1 MSLLLSNQSVQNYL
15 TQKAAS
21 YFSSYTGGTLNIG
34 SLYYNPFEGIILND
48 VELKDPQGNTIAN
61 FQEFT
66 GNISYR
72 KLFKRQVAI
81 KDIYLNRPVFYL
93 TTDSA
98 GQTNLQFLA
107 DAFASDQPA
116 AFPDVTFSLRNLH
129 INEGKFYYDHLPAPQ
144 KDSLSFDPMHIRIE
158 NFNTQLSIG
167 ILKQDTAHVSLETL
181 TLKEAC
187 GFTLNDIA
195 CQASLGHKAATIRQ
209 FSLQLPQ
216 SHLQCDSLQLAYDS
230 LVQITQPKF
239 IQHAKIAA
247 SLEPSYLYGS
257 DFEALVP
264 ALKRLNKPL
273 RLNGYLKF
281 ANNNVKLHNFSASYG
296 NDIQIQTAAE
306 IDGVHNLKE
315 AYIYAN
321 IKEVSTK
328 KQGIENLIADLQGK
342 PFILPK
348 ELNKLGKL
356 EFSGNIS
363 GFFSDMVAY
372 GLLKTDIGKIN
383 TDLLLNYNVSNNDI
397 GFSGHI
403 KTDQIDLER
412 LLGKDSKLGHLAL
425 SVNVDGQMP
434 QGKNITGSIE
444 GNIKEFN
451 YNDYAFRNIKIDGL
465 YNEHAVDAKVHYTDP
480 THGALSVNFGL
491 QQQKDSIDM
500 SLYVQADTIQLH
512 GMHLIETMP
521 NLLFSLRV
529 NSHLS
534 GKSIDDIVG
543 HLTVDSIYIRT
554 KNGSVH
560 PDMIELKS
568 KKKDNHQL
576 ISFSSSLIQA
586 EMEGDIAISTLPRNL
601 QYMVAKELSNLS
613 VLSISKDKALNN
625 FTFQMQMDPISD
637 YTYLLGQ
644 KWSIDDT
651 TYISG
656 YVNDELE
663 NFEVNIQ
670 SNLID
675 FGKNSID
682 SAAIHIHNFHDSI
695 TFNIDGIY
703 QTRIDTTFLHIGGD
717 VYNNQ
722 VDLSLNWENTV
733 ESDFSGE
740 LITQTTFAKPH
751 RENQVLDVTCSL
763 LPSTM
768 ILADSLW
775 HIQPGSVHYD
785 EETLTVNNIW
795 FDGKD
800 QYIKINGNAS
810 RADKSQV
817 IKASLK
823 DIDLQYLSNVFYM
836 PDIKL
841 LGIVTAEAEV
851 GQVLH
856 KPILNATASCKQ
868 FGLNG
873 HPLGDVIAASA
884 SYNYD
889 LEQIDLKGTVLNADM
904 DTSYVVGN
912 ISPIRNEMLLDID
925 VNNLDL
931 SFIKTYLSVFANDM
945 AGIAKGKLYVG
956 GKLDAIE
963 IWGEAYVK
971 QAMLS
976 IDFLK
981 SKFYFEDS
989 ITIKKNAFILKD
1001 IEITDEY
1008 GNKGLI
1014 DGLVTHNKFNEFVFN
1029 IDIGVNNLLA
1039 FNTTELNS
1047 PDFYGKLY
1055 ATGNAHIVGDM
1066 NNVNIDVIAKP
1077 ERGSY
1082 FAIPLNSYMDATDNK
1097 FITYV
1102 TPKQTKLSVNER
1114 RIRRK
1119 QRISESLAAKMKV
1132 NLAIEATPDV
1142 EAQIILD
1149 SHTGD
1154 IIKARGNGNIKVEI
1168 DNNLNIKVYGNYD
1181 ITEGSYDFSIQG
1193 AMRKRFEVGESSS
1206 ISFDGDPM
1214 NNCNMN
1220 INATYQTTAS
1230 LTDLLETSVLET
1242 VKNSTVKTLCIARI
1256 TGPLMS
1262 PEIKFDIQLPD
1273 ADEEVQ
1279 RMVKAA
1285 INTEDMMSQQMV
1297 FLLLTGK
1304 FYNPEVTQNTAS
1316 YSTQLAASFA
1326 TATISSQLNYWL
1338 SQISNNVN
1346 LGVNY
1351 SENSVDAANNRQITA
1366 NISTNFF
1373 NNRLIL
1379 NGNVGYR
1386 NQYGSEDFIGDFDLE
1401 YKLIESGRLRLK
1413 AYNKTNDRLYST
1425 ALYTQGL
1432 GIMYREDFDTWSN
1445 LYKHY
1450 KEVFRK
1456 RTPEEKEAAKAK
1468 KEQEKLEREKEREA
1482 KRLLREDRQ
1491 RRHKIYVEE
1500 QKRIKEEQ
1508 KRLKEEQKRLKSE
1521 SKGIRNFSSSE
1532 SRGNVYI
1539 EYAESRE
1546 KS

>member
-1 MSLLLSNQSVQNYL
+1 MALPLVLPFVFLSGTFQNYI
-15 TQKAAS
+15 TQQATT
-21 YFSSYTGGTLNIG
+21 YFSEYVGGELLVENI
-34 SLYYNPFEGIILND
+34 YYNPFKGIILDN
-48 VELKDPQGNTIAN
+48 VSLKDNQGNLVAK
-61 FQEFT
+61 FDQFT
-66 GNISYR
+66 GNISYS
-72 KLFKRQVAI
+72 KLLKKQIAI
-81 KDIYLNRPVFYL
+81 KDLYLYGPTFYL
-93 TTDSA
+93 TTDA
-98 GQTNLQFLA
+98 QGKTNLQFLT

-116 AFPDVTFSLRNLH
+116 EFPDWQFSLRNLH
-129 INEGKFYYDHLPAPQ
+129 IYDAQFHYDHLPAAY
-144 KDSLSFDPMHIRIE
+144 KDNLVFDPMHVRID
-158 NFNTQLSIG
+158 NLNTHISLG
-167 ILKQDTAHVSLETL
+167 ILKADTVNVTLETL
-181 TLKEAC
+181 AFQEKC
-187 GFTLNDIA
+187 GFEVKDIA
-195 CQASLGHKAATIRQ
+195 CQASIGKKASTIRD
-209 FSLQLPQ
+209 FTFELPKGKL
-216 SHLQCDSLQLAYDS
+216 HFDSLQVAYDS
-230 LVQITQPKF
+230 IAQLSSPDLLEKTTIT
-239 IQHAKIAA
+239 A
-247 SLEPSYLYGS
+247 SLHPSSIYGS
-257 DFEALVP
+257 DFKQLLP
-264 ALKRLNKPL
+264 ALKGLNKPL
-273 RLNGYLKF
+273 QVKGYLQF
-281 ANNNVKLHNFSASYG
+281 ADHNVKLRHFSASYG
-296 NDIQIQTAAE
+296 DEIHIQTAAE
-306 IDGVHNLKE
+306 IDGINDIKE
-315 AYIYAN
+315 AYFYAN
-321 IKEVSTK
+321 IQEVVTTK
-328 KQGIENLIADLQGK
+328 NGIENLIADIQGK
-342 PFILPK
+342 PFFLPK
-348 ELNKLGKL
+348 ELSKLGKL
-356 EFSGNIS
+356 QFSGNVS

-383 TDLLLNYNVSNNDI
+383 TDLLLNYNLNNNDI
-397 GFSGHI
+397 GFSGHV
-403 KTDQIDLER
+403 KTNKIDLER
-412 LLGKDSKLGHLAL
+412 LLGKTSKLGDLAL
-425 SVNVDGQMP
+425 AVEVNGQMP
-434 QGKNITGSIE
+434 KGRNITGSIK
-444 GNIKEFN
+444 GNIQEFN
-451 YNDYAFRNIKIDGL
+451 YNNYTFKDIQIDGL
-465 YNEHAVDAKVHYTDP
+465 YNERAIDAIVQYTDP
-480 THGALSVNFGL
+480 KNGALSVNFGL
-491 QQQKDSIDM
+491 ERESEGFEMNLDAR
-500 SLYVQADTIQLH
+500 ADTIRLHDMKLVAGMENVMFSTRVLSHLTGKGIDDIEGFLTIEPVHIITSKDSLSIPQIDIKSEKTGDRQRVTLHSDMLKVEAEGQIAMSTLARNAQYMIAKQL
-512 GMHLIETMP
+512 
-521 NLLFSLRV
+521 
-529 NSHLS
+529 SHLS
-534 GKSIDDIVG
+534 P
-543 HLTVDSIYIRT
+543 L
-554 KNGSVH
+554 
-560 PDMIELKS
+560 
-568 KKKDNHQL
+568 
-576 ISFSSSLIQA
+576 
-586 EMEGDIAISTLPRNL
+586 AIS
-601 QYMVAKELSNLS
+601 KGE
-613 VLSISKDKALNN
+613 ALND
-625 FTFQMQMDPISD
+625 FSFHVQLDPLSE

-651 TYISG
+651 TYVSG
-656 YVNDELE
+656 YINDELE
-663 NFEVNIQ
+663 NFEVNIK

-675 FGKNSID
+675 FGRNSID
-682 SAAIHIHNFHDSI
+682 SASVHIHNFVNDSI
-695 TFNIDGIY
+695 KINVNAIY
-703 QTRIDTTFLHIGGD
+703 QTPIDTTFMHIGGNAF
-717 VYNNQ
+717 NNQ
-722 VDLSLNWENTV
+722 VDLSIDWENTV

-740 LITQTTFAKPH
+740 LITRTYFDKPK
-751 RENQVLDVTCSL
+751 RKGQVLDITCSL

-775 HIQPGSVHYD
+775 HIKPGTIHYD
-785 EETLTVNNIW
+785 EESLTVKNIW

-800 QYIKINGNAS
+800 QYIKIDGNAS

-873 HPLGDVIAASA
+873 FPLGDVIEAKA
-884 SYNYD
+884 SYNYE
-889 LEQIDLKGTVLNADM
+889 LEQIDLKGTVVNSVL
-904 DTSYVVGN
+904 DTSRVVGH
-912 ISPIRNEMLLDID
+912 ISPIRNDMLLDID

-931 SFIKTYLSVFANDM
+931 SFIKKYLSVFANDM

-989 ITIKKNAFILKD
+989 ITIKKNAFILKE

-1008 GNKGLI
+1008 GNKGMI
-1014 DGLVTHNKFNEFVFN
+1014 DGLVTHDKFHEFVYDIN
-1029 IDIGVNNLLA
+1029 IGVNNLLA

-1055 ATGNAHIVGDM
+1055 ATGNAHILGDM
-1066 NNVNIDVIAKP
+1066 NSVNIDVIAKP
-1077 ERGSY
+1077 EKGSY
-1082 FAIPLNSYMDATDNK
+1082 FAIPLNNYMDATDNK
-1097 FITYV
+1097 FITYI
-1102 TPKQTKLSVNER
+1102 TPNQNKLSVSDR
-1114 RIRRK
+1114 RTRRK

-1193 AMRKRFEVGESSS
+1193 AMRKRFEVGEGSS

-1262 PEIKFDIQLPD
+1262 PTIKFDIQLPD

-1508 KRLKEEQKRLKSE
+1508 KRLKEEEKARKKAEKEKQRQDANKQKQW
-1521 SKGIRNFSSSE
+1521 
-1532 SRGNVYI
+1532 
-1539 EYAESRE
+1539 
-1546 KS
+1546 

>member
-1 MSLLLSNQSVQNYL
+1 MVILIALPVSLSLLLSISSVQNYL
-15 TQKAAS
+15 TQKATS
-21 YFSSYTGGTLNIG
+21 YFSEYVNGELCIENI
-34 SLYYNPFEGIILND
+34 YYNPFKGIILSR
-48 VELKDPQGNTIAN
+48 VQLKDPHGNLVAE
-61 FQEFT
+61 FDEFT
-66 GNISYR
+66 GNISYK
-72 KLFKRQVAI
+72 KLLDNQIAI
-81 KDIYLNRPVFYL
+81 KDLYLTRPVFHL
-93 TTDSA
+93 TTDST
-98 GQTNLQFLA
+98 GTTNLQFLA
-107 DAFASDQPA
+107 DAFASNQPA
-116 AFPDVTFSLRNLH
+116 AFPDLQFSLRNLY
-129 INEGKFYYDHLPAPQ
+129 IQEGIFTYDHLDADY
-144 KDSLSFDPMHIRIE
+144 KDSLVFDPMHIRIDHL
-158 NFNTQLSIG
+158 NTHISLD
-167 ILKQDTAHVSLETL
+167 ILRKDTVNVTLHSLGL
-181 TLKEAC
+181 HEAC
-187 GFTLNDIA
+187 GFKLNDIA
-195 CQASLGHKAATIRQ
+195 CDASLGNKAATIRH
-209 FSLQLPQ
+209 FSLLLPQ
-216 SHLQCDSLQLAYDS
+216 SHLQCDSLQVAYDS
-230 LVQITQPKF
+230 LSQLTQKDF
-239 IQHAKIAA
+239 IQKATIAA
-247 SLEPSYLYGS
+247 SLEPSYVYGS
-257 DFEALVP
+257 DFANLLP
-264 ALKRLNKPL
+264 AIKGLKKPL
-273 RLNGYLKF
+273 RLNGYLRF
-281 ANNNVKLHNFSASYG
+281 ANNNVNLRNFSASYG
-296 NDIQIQTAAE
+296 NEIQIQTAAE
-306 IDGVHNLKE
+306 IDGIDNIKE
-315 AYIYAN
+315 AYVYAN
-321 IKEVSTK
+321 IKEVITNK
-328 KQGIENLIADLQGK
+328 HGIENLIADLQGK
-342 PFILPK
+342 PFLLPK
-348 ELNKLGKL
+348 ELSKLGKMR
-356 EFSGNIS
+356 FTGNIS
-363 GFFSDMVAY
+363 GFFSELVAF

-383 TDLLLNYNVSNNDI
+383 TDLLLNYDITNNDI
-397 GFSGHI
+397 GFKGHV
-403 KTDQIDLER
+403 KTNKIDLER
-412 LLGKDSKLGHLAL
+412 LLGKTSKLGKLAL
-425 SVNVDGQMP
+425 SVDVDGQMP
-434 QGKNITGSIE
+434 QGKNITGSIK

-451 YNDYAFRNIKIDGL
+451 YNQYPFKDIQIDGL
-465 YNEHAVDAKVHYTDP
+465 YNEHAIDAIIQYIDP
-480 THGALSVNFGL
+480 QNGALAINFGL
-491 QQQKDSIDM
+491 EQQKDSINIE
-500 SLYVQADTIQLH
+500 LQAQADTIRLYD
-512 GMHLIETMP
+512 MHLLSSMP
-521 NLLFSLRV
+521 HLLFSLRID
-529 NSHLS
+529 SHLS

-543 HLTVDSIYIRT
+543 HLTIDSIYISDQ
-554 KNGSVH
+554 NGAVNPERICLQSQKI
-560 PDMIELKS
+560 DE
-568 KKKDNHQL
+568 HQL
-576 ISFSSSLIQA
+576 ITFTSGIVQA
-586 EMEGDIAISTLPRNL
+586 EIEGDIALSTLPTNL
-601 QYMVAKELSNLS
+601 QYIVSKQLNNLPP
-613 VLSISKDKALNN
+613 LLIKKAQALND
-625 FTFQMQMDPISD
+625 FSFQVQIDPISD
-637 YTYLLGQ
+637 YTYLFGQ

-656 YVNDELE
+656 YINDQHEKLEL
-663 NFEVNIQ
+663 NVQ

-675 FGKNSID
+675 FGRNSID
-682 SAAIHIHNFHDSI
+682 SASVHIHNFHDSI
-695 TFNIDGIY
+695 TLNVNAIY
-703 QTRIDTTFLHIGGD
+703 QTRIDTTFLHVGGSVFD
-717 VYNNQ
+717 NQ
-722 VDLSLNWENTV
+722 VDLSLDWENTV
-733 ESDFSGE
+733 ESDFSGQ
-740 LITQTTFAKPH
+740 LLTRTYFDKPQ
-751 RENQVLDVTCSL
+751 RKGQVLDMTCSL

-775 HIQPGSVHYD
+775 HIKPGSIHYD
-785 EETLTVNNIW
+785 EETLTVNDIW

-800 QYIKINGNAS
+800 QYIKVSGNAS
-810 RADKSQV
+810 REDKSQV

-823 DIDLQYLSNVFYM
+823 DIDLQYLSNVLYM

-841 LGIVTAEAEV
+841 LGIVTAEAEL

-856 KPILNATASCKQ
+856 KPILNATASAKQ

-873 HPLGDVIAASA
+873 YPLGDVIEAKAA
-884 SYNYD
+884 YNYD
-889 LEQIDLKGTVLNADM
+889 LEQIDLKGTVVNAVL
-904 DTSYVVGN
+904 DTSYVVGE

-925 VNNLDL
+925 VNNLEL
-931 SFIKTYLSVFANDM
+931 SFIKKYLSVFADDM

-963 IWGEAYVK
+963 IWGDAYVK
-971 QAMLS
+971 DAMLS

-989 ITIKKNAFILKD
+989 IHIKKNAFILKE
-1001 IEITDEY
+1001 IELTDQY
-1008 GNKGLI
+1008 GNKGKV
-1014 DGLVTHNKFNEFVFN
+1014 DGLITHDKFNEFVYN
-1029 IDIGVNNLLA
+1029 IDIDVNNLLA

-1055 ATGNAHIVGDM
+1055 ATGKAHISGDM
-1066 NNVNIDVIAKP
+1066 NNVTIDVIAKP
-1077 ERGSY
+1077 EKDSY
-1082 FAIPLNSYMDATDNK
+1082 FAIPVNNYLDATDNN

-1119 QRISESLAAKMKV
+1119 QRISENLAAKMKV

-1154 IIKARGNGNIKVEI
+1154 IIKARGNGNIKIEL
-1168 DNNLNIKVYGNYD
+1168 DNNLNIMVYGNYE
-1181 ITEGSYDFSIQG
+1181 ISEGSYDFSIQG
-1193 AMRKRFEVGESSS
+1193 AMRKRFEVGDDSS

-1262 PEIKFDIQLPD
+1262 PDIKFDIQLPD

-1304 FYNPEVTQNTAS
+1304 FYNPLVTQNAVS

-1351 SENSVDAANNRQITA
+1351 SENSIDASNNRQITA

-1386 NQYGSEDFIGDFDLE
+1386 NQYGTEDFIGDFDLE

-1432 GIMYREDFDTWSN
+1432 GIMYREDFDTWEN
-1445 LYKHY
+1445 LYKYY

-1468 KEQEKLEREKEREA
+1468 KAQEKLDREKKREA

-1500 QKRIKEEQ
+1500 QKRLKAEEKAAS
-1508 KRLKEEQKRLKSE
+1508 KREQ
-1521 SKGIRNFSSSE
+1521 
-1532 SRGNVYI
+1532 
-1539 EYAESRE
+1539 
-1546 KS
+1546 